1 MMGYG
6 LGMGLF
12 GWVWMLLFWGGL
24 MLLALWVIGLLF
36 PSVKKQ
42 DNHQTL
48 SSPDEILKTRY
59 AQGEITKEQYEE
71 MKHTLQHG

>member
-24 MLLALWVIGLLF
+24 LILAFWVIARLF
-36 PSVKKQ
+36 PASKNQ
-42 DNHQTL
+42 DDRQTL
-48 SSPDEILKTRY
+48 SSPDEILKVRY
-59 AQGEITKEQYEE
+59 AQGEISKEQYEE